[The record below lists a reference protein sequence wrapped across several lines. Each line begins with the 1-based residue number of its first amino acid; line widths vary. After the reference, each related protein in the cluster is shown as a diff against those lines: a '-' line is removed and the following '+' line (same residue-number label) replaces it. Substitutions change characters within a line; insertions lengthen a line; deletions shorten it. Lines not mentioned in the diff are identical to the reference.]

1 MNLALAI
8 SGVTCI
14 RYRAPRR
21 KLGYV
26 VSRQLLY
33 CRTTVKGGAVGTEKR
48 LSILGFVAV
57 LALTLGVAPA
67 RAANKPPDVVAF
79 YLQGT
84 CLCNTVPTA
93 QEALGLADGYL
104 QGAGPITGVGYPAGL
119 LFALDSAIGAS
130 GVKTHLD
137 AVPDGIKITLAGV
150 SQGAI
155 VLDYVKQSLALQIT
169 PARPRAD
176 LSFVTFGDPMN
187 STGGIVAKNPP
198 LWLTVPPGILPTPY
212 ATTEIVREYDGLS
225 DWPDRPTTLSVL
237 NAVMGIAYVHPFY
250 GAAAAPDT
258 PGTLKTV
265 SVNAA
270 GGTTTHYV
278 VPTAGLPITQ
288 PLRDVGINT
297 TLVDRWLRPQID
309 GSYKRR
315 PTVVAAD
322 SEPSQDAAAP
332 RAAEATPTT
341 AKESAPR
348 PSKVDTDAAS
358 PVRRKPGL
366 PITQP
371 LRNLGIN
378 TTAID
383 RLLRPKADR
392 SDKRRPTEAAA
403 EADTSQAAS
412 TTAKQDAPKQPK
424 ADAGSPVRSKPSLP
438 HRPNKES
445 TRSPSEGSAEST
457 SK

>member
-1 MNLALAI
+1 M
-8 SGVTCI
+8 
-14 RYRAPRR
+14 
-21 KLGYV
+21 
-26 VSRQLLY
+26 
-33 CRTTVKGGAVGTEKR
+33 GTEKR

-57 LALTLGVAPA
+57 FALAVGVAPA
-67 RAANKPPDVVAF
+67 RAADTPPDVVAF

-84 CLCNTVPTA
+84 CLCSTVPTA

-104 QGAGPITGVGYPAGL
+104 EGAGPITGVGYPAGL

-176 LSFVTFGDPMN
+176 LAFVTFGDPMN
-187 STGGIVAKNPP
+187 STGGIVAKNPL
-198 LWLTVPPGILPTPY
+198 LWLSVPPGILPTPY

-237 NAVMGIAYVHPFY
+237 NAVMGVAYVHPFY
-250 GAAAAPDT
+250 GAAADPDT

-278 VPTAGLPITQ
+278 VPTEGLPITQ
-288 PLRDVGINT
+288 PLRDVGLDT

-309 GSYKRR
+309 HSYKRR

-322 SEPSQDAAAP
+322 SDTTQAEPAP
-332 RAAEATPTT
+332 RPAEATPKT
-341 AKESAPR
+341 AKEAAPQ
-348 PSKVDTDAAS
+348 PATDDSDADR
-358 PVRRKPGL
+358 PVRPKPSL

-371 LRNLGIN
+371 LRKLGIN

-383 RLLRPKADR
+383 RWLRPQTDR
-392 SDKRRPTEAAA
+392 SDKRRPTVATA

-412 TTAKQDAPKQPK
+412 TTTKQDAQKQQK
-424 ADAGSPVRSKPSLP
+424 TDAGIPVRSTPSLP
-438 HRPNKES
+438 HGPKKES
-445 TRSPSEGSAEST
+445 AGSTSRSSAEPT
-457 SK
+457 SKDE